1 MNNSRIS
8 SQPFAKRQNGVVLI
22 ISLIVLVAMTLAGI
36 ALLRS
41 VDIATLIAGNL
52 AFRQSSTTGA
62 DTGVGA
68 GRQWLM
74 NAVNAPAV
82 DLTVDHAGVGYF
94 SSWDG
99 GAGGVFDPTTF
110 NWAGNSSA
118 TFVDAAGNS
127 VIYVVHR
134 MCEHSGN
141 PNDPAVNCIAG
152 PSFASGGSQGLRN
165 PPPICPPACGTPNPY
180 YRITARST
188 GPRNTVAYT
197 QVVVY

>member
-1 MNNSRIS
+1 MNTSLS
-8 SQPFAKRQNGVVLI
+8 STSFRKRQTGVVLI

-74 NAVNAPAV
+74 SAVTLPV
-82 DLTVDHAGVGYF
+82 DLTVDHGGVGYF
-94 SSWDG
+94 ASWDG
-99 GAGGVFDPTTF
+99 GAGGIFDPTTF
-110 NWAGNSSA
+110 NWAGNSSGA
-118 TFVDAAGNS
+118 FVDAAGNS
-127 VIYVVHR
+127 VIYVIHR
-134 MCEHSGN
+134 MCENAGN
-141 PNDPAVNCIAG
+141 PNDAAANCIAG
-152 PSFASGGSQGLRN
+152 PSFASGGSRGLRN